1 MGVLAPK
8 VEIGLDLG
16 DFSSVAFRLD
26 DAVKGVLDN
35 TAYTL
40 GGALFFDIT
49 DRVKSIGTSRGK
61 NQALDKIDS
70 GLASIVFDNSD
81 RFFDP
86 TYPNSEFFRFLIPRR
101 EVRVTA
107 NDYPVFIGFIE
118 DLDFNYSPGNISTVK
133 VDVAD
138 GFSTLANAELPE
150 LTPAVEY
157 SGARISRILD
167 DPEVEWSPSLRQIDT
182 GVTELT
188 DISISAGT
196 GALAYLQLVNQ
207 SENGQLF
214 IGREGNLIF
223 QDRDNGLI
231 LKNIVFT
238 DDLSPAPQTKIP
250 YVAVNTVYGS
260 ENLYNRVVLTNNDN
274 LVPETT
280 TKEDFDSQKLFGIR
294 TYTGTGLLT
303 LNLFDLEAVADQLLE
318 TYKEPRYRFESITV
332 NIDKLDIADVEAILD
347 LEIGQVCGVSF
358 TPNQIPP
365 AINAPVRIIAIKHDW
380 TPTQKRVT
388 FSLENLLYGLFIL
401 DNSNFGVLDTNSLS

>member
-1 MGVLAPK
+1 MVALTPK

-26 DAVKGVLDN
+26 DATKGVLDN

-49 DRVKSIGTSRGK
+49 DRVKAISVKRGK
-61 NQALDKIDS
+61 NQALDKIDAGFS
-70 GLASIVFDNSD
+70 SITFDNSD

-86 TYPNSEFFRFLIPRR
+86 LYPESEFFRFLIPRR
-101 EVRVTA
+101 EVRVTS
-107 NDYPVFIGFIE
+107 NGYPVFIGFIE

-133 VDVAD
+133 VDISD

-150 LTPAVEY
+150 TATIIEY
-157 SGARISRILD
+157 SGARIEKVLD
-167 DPEVEWSPSLRQIDT
+167 SPEVNWSPSLRQIDA

-188 DISISAGT
+188 GITIPEGT
-196 GALAYLQLVNQ
+196 EVLKYLQLISQ

-223 QDRDNGLI
+223 RERDSGLI
-231 LKNIVFT
+231 AKNITFT
-238 DDLSPAPQTKIP
+238 DDLSPGPQTKIP

-260 ENLYNRVVLTNNDN
+260 ESLYNRVVLTNNDSAFP
-274 LVPETT
+274 VTT
-280 TKEDFDSQKLFGIR
+280 TQEDTDSQKLFGVR
-294 TYTGTGLLT
+294 TYTATGLLT
-303 LNLFDLEAVADQLLE
+303 ENLFDLEAVATDLLA

-332 NIDKLDIADVEAILD
+332 NIDKLDLADTEAILG
-347 LEIGQVCGVSF
+347 LEIGELVGVSF

-365 AINAPVRIIAIKHDW
+365 AINKPARIIGISHEW

-388 FSLENLLYGLFIL
+388 FSLENLIFGVFIL
-401 DNSNFGVLDTNSLS
+401 DNSSFGVLDTNTLS